1 MTHIIIIFQLAPFT
15 ARVKGVFLARSH
27 QNDTVAR
34 KRPVIW
40 PVKDKM
46 TGTGIAQS
54 VLVRI
59 MAIKFIRTLI

>member
-1 MTHIIIIFQLAPFT
+1 MTPWPE
-15 ARVKGVFLARSH
+15 
-27 QNDTVAR
+27 

-46 TGTGIAQS
+46 TGRGIAQS

-59 MAIKFIRTLI
+59 MAIKFIRTLFWSLILLLLRSSGEFRTRKVH

>member
-1 MTHIIIIFQLAPFT
+1 MTAWPE
-15 ARVKGVFLARSH
+15 
-27 QNDTVAR
+27 
-34 KRPVIW
+34 KRPFIW

-59 MAIKFIRTLI
+59 MAIKFIRTVI